1 MLNVRQANQS
11 LVTVL
16 DQEGSH
22 EDGEKRVDRRKYLG
36 GKINRLVD
44 GLDAGSEAEGV
55 VISNHMPELIQIGSQ
70 ELIVKFSEILQGDG

>member
-1 MLNVRQANQS
+1 MIIAWIRNLAEKMLRGTKS
-11 LVTVL
+11 
-16 DQEGSH
+16 ESH
-22 EDGEKRVDRRKYLG
+22 LG

>member
-11 LVTVL
+11 PVTVL
-16 DQEGSH
+16 DQEGGH
-22 EDGEKRVDRRKYLG
+22 EDGEKRVDWRKYLG

-44 GLDAGSEAEGV
+44 GLDIEGEAEGG

-70 ELIVKFSEILQGDG
+70 ELTVKFSEILQADG